1 MWAFRNILV
10 APANIITNNDC
21 CTAYFTRPGIII
33 SCSVGM
39 DLEKLLLH
47 LIYKVPFTF
56 DIQVTTVLLIS
67 PNFYFVGYSVAG
79 CGPLAWG
86 GVCFSPSLDSP

>member
-10 APANIITNNDC
+10 APANITNIDF
-21 CTAYFTRPGIII
+21 CTAYFMRPGIII

-56 DIQVTTVLLIS
+56 DIQVTTVLLICS
-67 PNFYFVGYSVAG
+67 NFYFVGYSVAG